1 MQGKQKEREEEGT
14 PRMRSRRLLHTL
26 MPHSVIMPLALLAD
40 EMPLTGTRPAAL
52 GTVAVA

>member
-1 MQGKQKEREEEGT
+1 MQGKQKEREEEGPPDEKQKAVT
-14 PRMRSRRLLHTL
+14 YTHA
-26 MPHSVIMPLALLAD
+26 PLCHHAFGSLAD